1 MAAYKGIQGYT
12 VQTLSSDPTASE
24 AAGQLWYN
32 SGSGKFKV
40 GTEGA
45 GAWASGG
52 NLNTGRNTAGSAG
65 AAAATS
71 MLIFGGNTGSPELIT
86 GNTESYNGSAW
97 TETGHTMNTPRR
109 ECGGIG
115 DSQTAALIGG
125 GYSAPA
131 GGVVANCETYNGSTW
146 TEVNNILV
154 AKSAVKTAH
163 AGTSTAG
170 LFYGGGPSTAS
181 NQSWDG
187 TSWTELADMNT
198 AKGNQARFG
207 TQTAA
212 LTAGGGNP
220 GGRLSETETWNG
232 TSWTETNNLT
242 TARESFAGAGSTT
255 AGMAYGG
262 DTPGVTAKTETWDG
276 TSWTEVGD
284 LPTAIQAGAGG
295 GASSS
300 ASALSTGGNPG
311 YTNATNEWTEPIY
324 TNKTVTVS

>member
-1 MAAYKGIQGYT
+1 MATYKGIQGYT

-32 SGSGKFKV
+32 SSSGKFKIA
-40 GTEGA
+40 TEGA
-45 GAWASGG
+45 GAWAAGG
-52 NLNTGRNTAGSAG
+52 TLNTPRNTAGSAG

-146 TEVNNILV
+146 TEVNNILA
-154 AKSAVKTAH
+154 AKSGVKTAH

-212 LTAGGGNP
+212 LTGGGY
-220 GGRLSETETWNG
+220 S
-232 TSWTETNNLT
+232 TSYIGE
-242 TARESFAGAGSTT
+242 
-255 AGMAYGG
+255 
-262 DTPGVTAKTETWDG
+262 TETWDG